1 MGSLNSGK
9 LAYFAEV
16 ARLGSFSRAA
26 TVLGV
31 AQPALS
37 RHVRAMERELG
48 VQLLYRNG
56 RGVLLTD
63 AGQQLLERATP
74 ILEQL
79 QRLQTDISALAG
91 EATGKVV
98 LGIPPTICLVLA
110 TPLITGFRRRFPKV
124 TLEIIEGLSGHIHEW
139 LSNGRLDVGVIY
151 DAPRTR
157 HLQADRLL
165 QEDLFLVCPAGRAI
179 GPEGVVPIRALAD
192 LPLIMPR
199 QPHGLRLLLEAAAR
213 KQGVRITIAYEMD
226 ALPVIKDLV
235 MKGDAYTVLP
245 SNSVYD
251 EVAAG
256 KLVLRRLDD
265 PPLTRTLILATSTR
279 QPLSLAARL
288 LVTQIRQLVFELV
301 ESGKWSGVIVAG

>member
-1 MGSLNSGK
+1 MSPLSSGK
-9 LAYFAEV
+9 LAYFAEI

-48 VQLLYRNG
+48 VQLLHRNG

-63 AGQQLLERATP
+63 AGRQLLAGATP

-79 QRLQTDISALAG
+79 QRLHTDITALAG
-91 EATGKVV
+91 EPTGKLI

-110 TPLITGFRRRFPKV
+110 TPLITDFRRRFPRV
-124 TLEIIEGLSGHIHEW
+124 TLEIIEGLSGHINEW
-139 LSNGRLDVGVIY
+139 LANGRLDVAVIY

-165 QEDLFLVCPAGRAI
+165 EEDLFLVCPAGRPV
-179 GPEGVVPIRALAD
+179 GPDGVVSIRQLEG

-213 KQGVRITIAYEMD
+213 KQGVRVTIAYEMD

-235 MKGDAYTVLP
+235 IKGEAYTVLP
-245 SNSVYD
+245 SNSVYE

-256 KLVLRRLDD
+256 RLVLRRLGD

-301 ESGKWSGVIVAG
+301 ESGKWSGVIAAR

>member
-1 MGSLNSGK
+1 MEP
-9 LAYFAEV
+9 LAPPRLRYFVEI

-26 TVLGV
+26 TALGI

-48 VQLLYRNG
+48 VQLLHRNG

-63 AGQQLLERATP
+63 AGRQLLDRGAP
-74 ILEQL
+74 LIEQL
-79 QRLQTDISALAG
+79 QRLQADVAALAG
-91 EATGKVV
+91 EPAGKVV

-110 TPLITGFRRRFPKV
+110 TPLITDFRRRFPKV

-165 QEDLFLVCPAGRAI
+165 EEDLFLVCPAGKPI
-179 GPEGVVPIRALAD
+179 GQGDAVPIRALAG

-199 QPHGLRLLLEAAAR
+199 QPHGLRMLVEAAAR
-213 KQGVRITIAYEMD
+213 RRGVPITIAYEMD

-235 MKGDAYTVLP
+235 VRGDAYTVLP
-245 SNSVYD
+245 SNPVYD

-256 KLVLRRLDD
+256 RLVLRRIED

-279 QPLSLAARL
+279 QPLSQAARL
-288 LVTQIRQLVFELV
+288 LVTQLRQLVFELV
-301 ESGKWSGVIVAG
+301 ESGKWSAVIKT

>member
-1 MGSLNSGK
+1 MSPLNSGK
-9 LAYFAEV
+9 LAYFAEI

-26 TVLGV
+26 TILGV

-37 RHVRAMERELG
+37 RHVQAMERDLG

-56 RGVLLTD
+56 RGVQLTD
-63 AGQQLLERATP
+63 AGQQLLDRATP

-91 EATGKVV
+91 EPTGKVV

-110 TPLITGFRRRFPKV
+110 TPLIIGFRRRFPKV

-165 QEDLFLVCPAGRAI
+165 QEDLFLVCPAGKPVGQGHA
-179 GPEGVVPIRALAD
+179 VPIRALAD